1 MPLQRLGS
9 RGCAAVRVEWTPSN
23 LGRSLHWR
31 KRPAH
36 SREHC
41 VVLQLMAQREETTI
55 SAMAKF
61 EDEPAGSLLPRRAYD
76 KVDSMMKAAMYG
88 VCCKHMCVDEDLFMW
103 KNKLLL
109 EDKLVSSSAG
119 MWFCRACNKGPFS
132 KVFGGG
138 SPQRETRVVAMG
150 QAACRRG
157 VYIRIINF
165 QCH

>member
-1 MPLQRLGS
+1 
-9 RGCAAVRVEWTPSN
+9 
-23 LGRSLHWR
+23 
-31 KRPAH
+31 
-36 SREHC
+36 
-41 VVLQLMAQREETTI
+41 MAQREETTI

-132 KVFGGG
+132 RCLRRIPAAGNQGGRDG
-138 SPQRETRVVAMG
+138 SSRMQKG
-150 QAACRRG
+150 C
-157 VYIRIINF
+157 VYQNYKFSMSLMVNKYGLKKKAKSFAVIF
-165 QCH
+165 F